1 LPEGRD
7 RGPRSARVDRD
18 PLPAVVPAKV
28 RAPLTEALP
37 RERLEAALTGAAD
50 RRLSLVIAPAGSGK
64 TTLLARFAATCGAP
78 VAWYRA
84 EALDRDE
91 PSLVRHLEAALVPA
105 FPGLRG
111 GWSGVDD
118 VVRALEARP
127 GGRAVLVVDDFHAL
141 EGSAAE
147 AAFGRLVDYAPAWLA
162 VLVGGR
168 VTPGLNLSRMRVAG
182 QLIEIG
188 PDDLRFRAWEVEQ
201 LYRDVYRDP
210 VPPGILADLTRRTEG
225 WAAGL
230 QLFHL
235 ASAGKSADERRRL
248 LAGVGSQSRMV
259 REYLAR
265 NVLAELPSELRE
277 FLRETCVLG
286 RLSGPLCDRFLG
298 TTGSGGLLE
307 ELVRRGVFTVPNE
320 DADGAYRYHEVLRSY
335 LDRLMVGD
343 LGEDEARARYARAAA
358 LLEAEGA
365 LAEALTAWSR
375 AEDWAA
381 VDRLLRVRGERLVA
395 SGHGW
400 VERLPPSLVRHEPW
414 LMLAAARQARA
425 DGRWAAALEWYARAE
440 AGFGAAAPAL
450 ICRQERTVLAAWLDP
465 ATPMPAHWTAPLRAG
480 LIREPAS
487 MARDTR
493 TADGLHQPLVR
504 GLLWLASGNLPEA
517 VRWLAMARH
526 EPGLDATLDAA
537 AALALAGAQLLADA
551 PGALSALAGAVELAE
566 RAQAPWLAGIG
577 RELAQ
582 RRTRVSS
589 LADRSGQDADL
600 GTGSPDDPWG
610 AALAGLAAA
619 WFDGAG
625 TSRHDGPDVDAA
637 AEARVEAAD
646 ATAVAFRRVGSGVL
660 ESWARAL
667 AALSGVDADADT
679 ARDAALSA
687 EALARTA
694 GAAGARLPA
703 YRALELADPLHAAE
717 YAQLAA
723 GVEAETGLVLPGQRR
738 AQVVPIAVGPGGPT
752 DQRDVEAQPA
762 VRIAT
767 LGGFA
772 ILLDNSP
779 LDLSAL
785 KPRARA
791 LLHLL
796 AIHAPKAVHR
806 EVLQDALW
814 PEADLATGA
823 RSLQV
828 GVSAIRG
835 VLAAGGPTL
844 TVARDGDAYRLVAPD
859 DALDLRRVERA
870 VAAARDA
877 EARGG
882 AVADRYLG
890 VLDLLHAE
898 LLPEDGPA
906 EWVVERREQLVA
918 AGVAVAVAAARCAL
932 AEGDLDLAA
941 RACRAGLA
949 LDRYHDPLWRILI
962 ETHDRAGD
970 AGAASRDRRH
980 YEAVLAGLGVADR
993 ESAAR

>member
-1 LPEGRD
+1 M
-7 RGPRSARVDRD
+7 
-18 PLPAVVPAKV
+18 PAKV
-28 RAPLTEALP
+28 RAPLTDALP
-37 RERLEAALTGAAD
+37 RERLESTFAAAAH
-50 RRLSLVIAPAGSGK
+50 RRLAFVIAPAGSGK
-64 TTLLARFAATCGAP
+64 TTLLARYAATCDVP

-91 PSLVRHLEAALVPA
+91 HALVRHLEAALVPVL
-105 FPGLRG
+105 PGLRG
-111 GWSGVDD
+111 GWSVVDD
-118 VVRALEARP
+118 VVRALEAGP

-147 AAFGRLVDYAPAWLA
+147 AAFARLVDFAPASLS

-182 QLIEIG
+182 ELLEIG

-201 LYRDVYRDP
+201 LYREVYRDP

-248 LAGVGSQSRMV
+248 LAGVGRQSRMV

-265 NVLAELPSELRE
+265 NVLAELPADLRE
-277 FLRETCVLG
+277 FLRATCVLG

-298 TTGSGGLLE
+298 STGSEALLE
-307 ELVRRGVFTVPNE
+307 DLVRRGVFTVPVE
-320 DADGAYRYHEVLRSY
+320 DADGVYRYHEVLRSY
-335 LDRLMVGD
+335 LDRLLAGD
-343 LGEDEARARYARAAA
+343 LGEAEARARYARAAA
-358 LLEAEGA
+358 LLEADGA

-375 AEDWAA
+375 AQDWDA

-425 DGRWAAALEWYARAE
+425 DGRWGSALEWYARAE
-440 AGFGAAAPAL
+440 SGFGAAVPATV
-450 ICRQERTVLAAWLDP
+450 CRQERTVLTAWLDP
-465 ATPMPAHWTAPLRAG
+465 QTPMPAHWTGPLRAG
-480 LIREPAS
+480 LVREPGA
-487 MARDTR
+487 MARDAHA
-493 TADGLHQPLVR
+493 ADELHRPLVR
-504 GLLWLASGNLPEA
+504 GVLWLAAGNLPEA
-517 VRWLAMARH
+517 VRWLRIARA
-526 EPGLDATLDAA
+526 ESGLDPTLDAA
-537 AALALAGAQLLADA
+537 AALCLATAQLLADE
-551 PGALSALAGAVELAE
+551 PGALAAVAGAVELAE
-566 RAQAPWLAGIG
+566 RAGARWLAGLG

-589 LADRSGQDADL
+589 ASDRLDPAADDGL
-600 GTGSPDDPWG
+600 GTPDDPWG
-610 AALAGLAAA
+610 AALVGLAAA

-625 TSRHDGPDVDAA
+625 TSREGTPASGAGTD
-637 AEARVEAAD
+637 ARVEAAE
-646 ATAVAFRRVGSGVL
+646 AAAVAFRRLGSGVL
-660 ESWARAL
+660 EAWARGL
-667 AALSGVDADADT
+667 AALAGVGGDADA
-679 ARDAALSA
+679 ARDAALGA

-703 YRALELADPLHAAE
+703 YRALECVDPVRAGD

-723 GVEAETGLVLPGQRR
+723 GVEAETGLALPGPRPAHATPVAGEDVAMRDASR
-738 AQVVPIAVGPGGPT
+738 AP
-752 DQRDVEAQPA
+752 
-762 VRIAT
+762 VRIST
-767 LGGFA
+767 LGGFVIEVDGEA
-772 ILLDNSP
+772 
-779 LDLSAL
+779 LDLSPL

-814 PEADLATGA
+814 PDADPATGA

-828 GVSAIRG
+828 CVSAIRG
-835 VLAAGGPTL
+835 VLASGGPSL
-844 TVARDGDAYRLVAPD
+844 AVARDGDAYRLVAPD
-859 DALDLRRVERA
+859 DALDLRRVGRA
-870 VAAARDA
+870 VAEAREA
-877 EARGG
+877 EARGE
-882 AVADRYLG
+882 AVADRYLA
-890 VLDLLHAE
+890 VLDQLDAE

-906 EWVVERREQLVA
+906 DWVIERREQLQA
-918 AGVAVAVAAARCAL
+918 AGVAAAVSAARGAL
-932 AEGDLDLAA
+932 AAGDHEAA
-941 RACRAGLA
+941 VRACRAGLA
-949 LDRYHDPLWRILI
+949 LDRFHDPLWRLLI
-962 ETHDRAGD
+962 ETDDRAGD

-980 YEAVLAGLGVADR
+980 YEAVLAGLGAGDEGSVAR
-993 ESAAR
+993 

>member
-1 LPEGRD
+1 MPVGRD
-7 RGPRSARVDRD
+7 GGPRSAHVDRD
-18 PLPAVVPAKV
+18 LLPAVVPAKV
-28 RAPLTEALP
+28 RAPVTDALP
-37 RERLEAALTGAAD
+37 RERLEAVLTGAGD
-50 RRLSLVIAPAGSGK
+50 RRLALVIAPAGSGK
-64 TTLLARFAATCGAP
+64 TTLLARYAATCGAP

-91 PSLVRHLEAALVPA
+91 PSLVRHLEAALMPLL
-105 FPGLRG
+105 PGVRG
-111 GWSGVDD
+111 GWTGVDD

-127 GGRAVLVVDDFHAL
+127 GRRAVLVVDDFHAL

-147 AAFGRLVDYAPAWLA
+147 AAFGRLVDYAPPS
-162 VLVGGR
+162 LVVMIGGR

-182 QLIEIG
+182 QLLEIG

-265 NVLAELPSELRE
+265 NVLAELPPELRE

-286 RLSGPLCDRFLG
+286 RLSGPLCDRLLG
-298 TTGSGGLLE
+298 TTGSVALLE

-320 DADGAYRYHEVLRSY
+320 DTDGAYRYHEVLRSY

-343 LGEDEARARYARAAA
+343 LGEEEARARYARAAA

-400 VERLPPSLVRHEPW
+400 VERLPLSLVRHEPW

-425 DGRWAAALEWYARAE
+425 DGRWAVALEWYARAE
-440 AGFGAAAPAL
+440 AGFGAATPAL
-450 ICRQERTVLAAWLDP
+450 VCRQERTVLAAWLDP
-465 ATPMPAHWTAPLRAG
+465 ATPMPSHWTAPLRAG

-487 MARDTR
+487 MARDNR
-493 TADGLHQPLVR
+493 TADELHRPLAR

-517 VRWLAMARH
+517 VRWLSMARD
-526 EPGLDATLDAA
+526 EPGLDPTLDAA
-537 AALALAGAQLLADA
+537 AALALAAAQLLADE
-551 PGALSALAGAVELAE
+551 PGALPAIAGAVELAE

-582 RRTRVSS
+582 RRTRVSPA
-589 LADRSGQDADL
+589 ADRSGADL
-600 GTGSPDDPWG
+600 DAGTGSPDDPWG

-625 TSRHDGPDVDAA
+625 ASRSSPPDAIA
-637 AEARVEAAD
+637 GAEARVEAAE
-646 ATAVAFRRVGSGVL
+646 ATAVAFRRLGSGVL

-667 AALSGVDADADT
+667 AALAGVEADADT
-679 ARDAALSA
+679 ARDAALGA

-703 YRALELADPLHAAE
+703 YRALELADPSRAAD

-738 AQVVPIAVGPGGPT
+738 AQGAPVAVGPGTASGGQVADASP
-752 DQRDVEAQPA
+752 P
-762 VRIAT
+762 VRITT

-772 ILLDNSP
+772 VLVDGRP
-779 LDLSAL
+779 LDLSPL

-835 VLAAGGPTL
+835 VLAPGGSSL
-844 TVARDGDAYRLVAPD
+844 TVAREGDAYRLVTPD

-870 VAAARDA
+870 VVAARDA
-877 EARGG
+877 ESRGEV
-882 AVADRYLG
+882 VADRHLE
-890 VLDLLHAE
+890 VLDLLDAE

-906 EWVVERREQLVA
+906 DWVVERREQLAA
-918 AGVAVAVAAARCAL
+918 AGVAGAVSAARGAL
-932 AEGDLDLAA
+932 AAGNHDAAA

-949 LDRYHDPLWRILI
+949 IDRYHDPLWRLLI
-962 ETHDRAGD
+962 ETDDRAGD

-980 YEAVLAGLGVADR
+980 YEAVLSGLGVADE